1 MRRAVVKERLVWAAV
16 QMERMLIGRDTCL
29 ADFDRT
35 SQWGLVDSRLN
46 LSVSKCLLD
55 LARS

>member
-1 MRRAVVKERLVWAAV
+1 MCRAVVKERLVWAAM
-16 QMERMLIGRDTCL
+16 QMERMLIARDTRL

-35 SQWGLVDSRLN
+35 SQWSLVDSRLN

-55 LARS
+55 LARP